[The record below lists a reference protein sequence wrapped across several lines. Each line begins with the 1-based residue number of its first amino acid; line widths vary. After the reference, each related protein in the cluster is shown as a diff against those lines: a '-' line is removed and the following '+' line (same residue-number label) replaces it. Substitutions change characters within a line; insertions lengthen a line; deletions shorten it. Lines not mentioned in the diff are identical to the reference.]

1 MNINYTFL
9 YPKNS
14 YKNRMLFRNKNGKLE
29 ELNLYDCKNDTSYY
43 TKLKGIKNVSS
54 DSNDFS
60 HENKSNCSVSKIISL
75 IEETTNHR

>member
-14 YKNRMLFRNKNGKLE
+14 YKNRIFFRNKNGKLE
-29 ELNLYDCKNDTSYY
+29 ELNLYDFKNDTSYY
-43 TKLKGIKNVSS
+43 TKLKSIKNVS
-54 DSNDFS
+54 NEFS
-60 HENKSNCSVSKIISL
+60 YENKANCSVSKIISL